1 MKSILYLNILSVSIF
16 LLVSCNGNGNAE
28 SIIEWKE
35 KKKIDQT
42 KKDIEKVMEMSE
54 KNDFHRKPL
63 KKGSYRWSDREKQ
76 E

>member
-1 MKSILYLNILSVSIF
+1 MKSILYLNLLSVSIF
-16 LLVSCNGNGNAE
+16 LLVSCNGNAE

-42 KKDIEKVMEMSE
+42 KKDIEKVMEMSK